1 MVNQERTYFANRAA
15 EEAEAAANATERQDL
30 EAAAAH
36 RSLQRHYLERA
47 STVGR
52 ENETA
57 N

>member
-1 MVNQERTYFANRAA
+1 MVNDERAYFANRAA
-15 EEAEAAANATERQDL
+15 EEAEAAANAAGRDDL

-52 ENETA
+52 ESETA